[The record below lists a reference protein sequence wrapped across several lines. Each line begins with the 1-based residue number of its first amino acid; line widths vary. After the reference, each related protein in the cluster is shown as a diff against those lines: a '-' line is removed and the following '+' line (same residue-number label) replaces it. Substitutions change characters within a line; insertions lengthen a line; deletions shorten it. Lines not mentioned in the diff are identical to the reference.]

1 MTNFTRSLSDPPT
14 SRAGAVVIGRNE
26 GPRLAACLAS
36 LGSEAAAPLI
46 YVDSGSTDDSLDIAR
61 RAGADV
67 VVLDPSVPFTAARA
81 RNAGFARLMAGAD
94 APPLVM
100 FIDGDC
106 ELVPG
111 WLAQAIGFLD
121 THPQVVAVAGRRRER
136 FPDASI
142 YNRQCEDEWNTPPGP
157 GTPFGG
163 DVLMR
168 AAALSAAGGY
178 RDSLIAG
185 EEPELALRLRRAGG
199 EIWRID
205 SDMTRHDATMHR
217 LGQFWSRAV
226 RGGHAFAEGAALH
239 GRGPERHY
247 IRETARALV
256 WGFAL
261 PLAILLLAL
270 VDRGF
275 LVLLLL
281 YPLQFLRLSRRM
293 GPQAAGLSM
302 LGKFAEANGALRYW
316 LNRLRARQS
325 RIIEYK

>member
-1 MTNFTRSLSDPPT
+1 MTDLTQVLPGPGAARV
-14 SRAGAVVIGRNE
+14 GAVVIGRNE

-36 LGSEAAAPLI
+36 LRAEAVAPLV
-46 YVDSGSTDDSLDIAR
+46 YVDSGSTDDSLGIAR
-61 RAGADV
+61 SAGAEV
-67 VVLDPSVPFTAARA
+67 VVLDPTVPFTAARA
-81 RNAGFARLMAGAD
+81 RNAGFAQLTSGPD

-111 WLAQAIGFLD
+111 FLPQATGFLD
-121 THPQVVAVAGRRRER
+121 AHPEVVAVAGRRRER
-136 FPDASI
+136 FPDASV

-168 AAALSAAGGY
+168 SAALAAAGGY

-205 SDMTRHDATMHR
+205 SDMTRHDAAMHR
-217 LGQFWSRAV
+217 FGQWWARSVRA
-226 RGGHAFAEGAALH
+226 GHAFAEGAALH
-239 GRGPERHY
+239 GHGPERHY
-247 IRETARALV
+247 VRETRRALL
-256 WGFAL
+256 WGLVL
-261 PLAILLLAL
+261 PLPILLLAL
-270 VDRGF
+270 LDGDF
-275 LVLLLL
+275 LILALI
-281 YPLQFLRLSRRM
+281 YPLQFLRLARRM
-293 GPQAAGLSM
+293 GPQAAGFSL
-302 LGKFAEANGALRYW
+302 LGKFAEATGALRYW

>member
-1 MTNFTRSLSDPPT
+1 MTDLTQSLPGPEAP
-14 SRAGAVVIGRNE
+14 RVGAVVIGRNE

-36 LGSEAAAPLI
+36 LRAEAVAPLI
-46 YVDSGSTDDSLDIAR
+46 YVDSGSTDDSLELAR
-61 RAGADV
+61 RASAEV

-81 RNAGFARLMAGAD
+81 RNAGFARLTAAP
-94 APPLVM
+94 APPPLVM

-111 WLAQAIGFLD
+111 WLAQATGFLD
-121 THPQVVAVAGRRRER
+121 AHPGVVAVAGRRRER
-136 FPDASI
+136 FPDASP
-142 YNRQCEDEWNTPPGP
+142 YNRQCDEEWDTPPGP

-168 AAALSAAGGY
+168 TAALNAVGGY
-178 RDSLIAG
+178 RASLIAG

-205 SDMTRHDATMHR
+205 SDMTLHDAAMHR
-217 LGQFWSRAV
+217 FGQWWSRSV
-226 RGGHAFAEGAALH
+226 RAGHAFAEGAALH
-239 GRGPERHY
+239 GDGPERHY
-247 IRETARALV
+247 VRETRRALA
-256 WGFAL
+256 WGLAL

-270 VDRGF
+270 VDRAF
-275 LVLLLL
+275 LALALV
-281 YPLQFLRLSRRM
+281 YPLQFMRLARRM
-293 GPQAAGLSM
+293 GPRAAGFSV
-302 LGKFAEANGALRYW
+302 LGKFAEANGVLRYR

>member
-1 MTNFTRSLSDPPT
+1 MTDFTQSLSDPAAC
-14 SRAGAVVIGRNE
+14 RAGAVVIGRNE

-36 LGSEAAAPLI
+36 LGSEAAAPI
-46 YVDSGSTDDSLDIAR
+46 VYVDSGSTDDSLDIAR

-81 RNAGFARLMAGAD
+81 RNAGFARLMAGPD
-94 APPLVM
+94 APALVM

-111 WLAQAIGFLD
+111 WLAQAVGFLD
-121 THPQVVAVAGRRRER
+121 SHPQVVAVAGRRRER

-142 YNRQCEDEWNTPPGP
+142 YNRQCEDEWNTSPGP

-168 AAALSAAGGY
+168 SAALSAAGGY

-247 IRETARALV
+247 IRETLRALV

-261 PLAILLLAL
+261 PLTILLLAL